1 MSTLFSKSQGM
12 QIEIHFRVELEAGI
26 VVIDFTISELFSVI
40 LSYWVKWSIST
51 MNQIVIFPYLISL
64 SVLLLLDNSNSSIS

>member
-40 LSYWVKWSIST
+40 LSYWVK
-51 MNQIVIFPYLISL
+51 
-64 SVLLLLDNSNSSIS
+64 